1 MFKLPTKKAWM
12 DAGGN
17 TIESSRSPMSSG
29 FPTTPQAKNVTGI
42 AFKLKEKLSK
52 AREQIAQRKSNPE
65 SLTEPQIEQTLH
77 KDKSEPDSEDDLD
90 PNFNVPREDGF
101 TEKYSI

>member
-29 FPTTPQAKNVTGI
+29 FPSTPQAKNAI
-42 AFKLKEKLSK
+42 AFKLKEKLSR

-65 SLTEPQIEQTLH
+65 SLTEPQIEQTIH
-77 KDKSEPDSEDDLD
+77 KDAGDPDSEDDFD